1 MKNKKINQINPVV
14 AGAAIA
20 VAGVAAAVLSKKEN
34 RKKAGKVLKKLKVKG
49 EEVQKRAEENIG
61 QLLKEEE
68 KIHKKAKSFLTT
80 TGKGAGTK
88 VKVSKKEATPKKS
101 ISTTK

>member
-1 MKNKKINQINPVV
+1 MKNKKINPVV
-14 AGAAIA
+14 AGTAIA
-20 VAGVAAAVLSKKEN
+20 VAGVAAAVFSKKEN

-61 QLLKEEE
+61 HLLKEEK
-68 KIHKKAKSFLTT
+68 KIHKKAKAFLAKAGEKT
-80 TGKGAGTK
+80 GTK
-88 VKVSKKEATPKKS
+88 AKVSKKKAIPKEK